1 MLDPVSAVATATTA
15 FNLIKKGISVGQDL
29 ESMTKQLS
37 KWYGAVADFNYAET
51 EVNNVGGV
59 SKLLMKGSIEQ
70 MALDIT
76 INKEK
81 IKQQEND
88 LRVLI
93 QYTYGM
99 PVYNEMIELR
109 RKLRKQREDQVYRKR
124 EFRRNLL
131 EAFLVVLLI
140 SLIAGILVFFIALYA
155 GKI

>member
-37 KWYGAVADFNYAET
+37 RWYGAVSDFNYADK
-51 EVNNVGGV
+51 EVNSAGGV

-76 INKEK
+76 IHKQKILEQEKE
-81 IKQQEND
+81 

-99 PVYNEMIELR
+99 NVYNEMIELR
-109 RKLRKQREDQVYRKR
+109 RKLRKKREDEIYRKR
-124 EFRRNLL
+124 ELKRQIL
-131 EAFLVVLLI
+131 EVFLVLLLI
-140 SLIAGILVFFIALYA
+140 VMVAGFIGGIGYLYFNQ
-155 GKI
+155 